1 MFLVHLT
8 GTYLFRVF
16 YELSEQKFFIR
27 TENNAIY
34 KHYKYGRYDQLTGIG
49 KHSATLEEMLLY
61 KELYASVD
69 FSEGKFGADRSR
81 GGKKQKA
88 GKHDFKIK

>member
-1 MFLVHLT
+1 MVHLT
-8 GTYLFRVF
+8 GTYLFRAF

-27 TENNAIY
+27 TENNAID
-34 KHYKYGRYDQLTGIG
+34 KHYKHGRYDQLTGIG
-49 KHSATLEEMLLY
+49 KHSAALEEMFIC
-61 KELYASVD
+61 KTLYASAD
-69 FSEGKFGADRSR
+69 FSEGKFGADRPR